1 MIPEIESIQV
11 EKPVLVIGDLMLD
24 EYHYGDVERVSPEAP
39 VPVVRSQQ
47 HERRVGGAGSVVANL
62 SALGVSTHVIGLIGN
77 DEAGE
82 HIREALASLGADVSD
97 IVVSKDRPT
106 SCKTRILA
114 GVQHAG
120 RGQQQILRLDREQ
133 VQPLSESE
141 FSACRQAL
149 KRILDQPL
157 SIILVS
163 DYEKGLLGEELL
175 QELLNEARARGIPVL
190 VDPGRS
196 GEWQKYRGAT
206 LICPNRYEASAASGM
221 EVGDEVADHA
231 RVGEALVEKLHL
243 EHCILTLDR
252 DGITRVS
259 KGGGLRRHPTR
270 IQAVTDVAGA
280 GDMVLSLLG
289 LSLASGWSMDDAC
302 QLANLGAGLEIQK
315 VGVQPVELWE
325 LSSARDA
332 YCGLQ
337 KDPGHSI
344 EEMVLIM
351 DQYRSSQQT
360 VVFTNGCFDL
370 LHSGHLQLLE
380 AARAFGDALIVGL
393 NSDASVTRLK
403 GPERPILPAT
413 ERARLLGALSNVDHV
428 VIFDEDTPESLIGQL
443 LPDVLVKGADYSI
456 EEVVG
461 REVVE
466 AAGGRVETV
475 TLKPGFSTSGLIEQI
490 RSGTR
495 SCPETPEG

>member
-1 MIPEIESIQV
+1 MIPALESIRVDQ
-11 EKPVLVIGDLMLD
+11 PILVIGDLMLD
-24 EYHYGDVERVSPEAP
+24 EYHYGDVERISPEAP

-62 SALGVSTHVIGLIGN
+62 SALGISTTVIGLVGD
-77 DEAGE
+77 DEAGM
-82 HIREALASLGADVSD
+82 HIRDSLEALGADVSN
-97 IVVSKDRPT
+97 IVVSEDRPT

-133 VQPLSESE
+133 AHESTPAE
-141 FSACRQAL
+141 LAACQNAL
-149 KRILDQPL
+149 TQILDQPL

-163 DYEKGLLGEELL
+163 DYEKGLLSEELL
-175 QELLNEARARGIPVL
+175 KSLMKGARDRGIPVL

-196 GEWQKYRGAT
+196 GDWAKYEGAT
-206 LICPNRYEASAASGM
+206 LICPNRYEASAASGL
-221 EVGDEVADHA
+221 EVGEEAADHA
-231 RVGEALVEKLHL
+231 RVGEILVEKLKL
-243 EHCILTLDR
+243 DHCILTLDR
-252 DGITRVS
+252 DGMTRVS
-259 KGGGLRRHPTR
+259 SGGGLRRHPTR
-270 IQAVTDVAGA
+270 VRAVTDVAGA

-289 LSLASGWSMDDAC
+289 LALAAGWSIDEAC
-302 QLANLGAGLEIQK
+302 QLANLGAGLEVQK

-325 LSSARDA
+325 LSAARDTHF
-332 YCGLQ
+332 GLQ
-337 KDPGHSI
+337 KQPGQSVD
-344 EEMVLIM
+344 EMTKVM
-351 DQYRSSQQT
+351 DQYRQASQT

-393 NSDASVTRLK
+393 NSDESVTRLK
-403 GPERPILPAT
+403 GPERPILPAS
-413 ERARLLGALSNVDHV
+413 ERARLLGALSSVDHV
-428 VIFDEDTPESLIGQL
+428 VIFDEDTPEALISKL
-443 LPDVLVKGADYSI
+443 LPDVLVKGADYAI

-466 AAGGRVETV
+466 VAGGRVETV
-475 TLKPGFSTSGLIEQI
+475 TLKPGFSTTGLIEQI
-490 RSGTR
+490 RRGTR

>member
-62 SALGVSTHVIGLIGN
+62 SALGVSTRVIGLIGN

-344 EEMVLIM
+344 EEIVLIM

>member
-163 DYEKGLLGEELL
+163 DYEKGLLGEEL
-175 QELLNEARARGIPVL
+175 
-190 VDPGRS
+190 
-196 GEWQKYRGAT
+196 
-206 LICPNRYEASAASGM
+206 
-221 EVGDEVADHA
+221 
-231 RVGEALVEKLHL
+231 
-243 EHCILTLDR
+243 DR
-252 DGITRVS
+252 KS
-259 KGGGLRRHPTR
+259 
-270 IQAVTDVAGA
+270 
-280 GDMVLSLLG
+280 
-289 LSLASGWSMDDAC
+289 
-302 QLANLGAGLEIQK
+302 
-315 VGVQPVELWE
+315 
-325 LSSARDA
+325 
-332 YCGLQ
+332 
-337 KDPGHSI
+337 
-344 EEMVLIM
+344 
-351 DQYRSSQQT
+351 
-360 VVFTNGCFDL
+360 VV
-370 LHSGHLQLLE
+370 
-380 AARAFGDALIVGL
+380 
-393 NSDASVTRLK
+393 
-403 GPERPILPAT
+403 
-413 ERARLLGALSNVDHV
+413 
-428 VIFDEDTPESLIGQL
+428 
-443 LPDVLVKGADYSI
+443 
-456 EEVVG
+456 
-461 REVVE
+461 
-466 AAGGRVETV
+466 
-475 TLKPGFSTSGLIEQI
+475 
-490 RSGTR
+490 
-495 SCPETPEG
+495 